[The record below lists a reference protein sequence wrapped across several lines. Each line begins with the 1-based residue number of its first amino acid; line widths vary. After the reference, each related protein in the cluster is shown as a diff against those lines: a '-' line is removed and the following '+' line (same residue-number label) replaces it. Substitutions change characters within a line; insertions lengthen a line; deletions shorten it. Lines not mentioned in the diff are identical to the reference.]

1 MKIGVDAKWF
11 FDGPPSGRVVIRNLV
26 RHLVEL
32 TVDDDLYII
41 LDKKDR
47 KELFPYLRPHVRLIY
62 VWGGNNMLSNT
73 FLLPFSAWS
82 LRLDFLIFQNFAPM
96 VSNFKRYTYVHDV
109 LFKTHPQFYSRIE
122 RIYLAPIKFLCR
134 FTHRIC
140 TVSETE
146 KKRMINAGYGR
157 EHNIDVIY
165 HGVDDAFMPLERHDK
180 EALTALSAKYGL
192 PSRFILYVGRLN
204 VRKNIGN
211 LLRAVPLLKNYNIP
225 LVIVGGYDWK
235 MESLDNLL
243 SELGIQDR
251 VIFTGP
257 VYGADLPRI
266 YALATVFC
274 FVSYAESFGLP
285 ALEGMASGVPVVVSN
300 YTCLPEICGE
310 AALYADPDNPSDI
323 AKNIDRL
330 LNDTV
335 LWQEKRVRGLKH
347 AESFTW
353 SRSAEHLLQSARK
366 TVSSESV

>member
-1 MKIGVDAKWF
+1 MILNVKRDP
-11 FDGPPSGRVVIRNLV
+11 DG
-26 RHLVEL
+26 E
-32 TVDDDLYII
+32 
-41 LDKKDR
+41 
-47 KELFPYLRPHVRLIY
+47 
-62 VWGGNNMLSNT
+62 
-73 FLLPFSAWS
+73 
-82 LRLDFLIFQNFAPM
+82 
-96 VSNFKRYTYVHDV
+96 
-109 LFKTHPQFYSRIE
+109 
-122 RIYLAPIKFLCR
+122 
-134 FTHRIC
+134 HRD
-140 TVSETE
+140 TAVSETE

-165 HGVDDAFMPLERHDK
+165 HGVDDAFMPLGRHDK